1 MDFSSF
7 PQDIGRREQVVKY
20 TYDQQIIKP
29 PESNITNGR
38 ITQHL
43 VIDSR
48 NRDCD
53 KFPDPNNYVIELK
66 GVLDKV
72 VGLTMTRYA
81 IPKSGYV
88 VHSGNNQIHFKE
100 IEGDSGVILTATLN
114 VGNYTIDEFLLE
126 IGVVMTTASITG
138 TTYGAEVNTKTRKI
152 TISFIPGTGF
162 EKLVLITGCLKQKR
176 HPLTHKLPSQSAPS
190 VPDVFN
196 ACTTSALDCDT
207 TVNSMTQE
215 VVMMPN
221 SAAKLMGFGKGV
233 YCSNAL
239 SDILTLD
246 LIEITGDVENTGVE
260 VTATITGVN
269 IGDNNWTTFNANKLT
284 YTSFWNGPNSESF
297 CRPNTSEGDGDLHKI
312 LLTGLNSGTSGS
324 DTEMKFFDYNGSGS
338 GDSEELVHQTS
349 EKFVITPIDGTLG
362 DGREFNQAQGIY
374 TTDGA
379 STHEILIPSSG
390 EGIYVNLYNY
400 MDAGDVAQTARMG
413 FVYCDTNDNVAVYV
427 VAIGSWSGGSGSN
440 IVIVLDEELP
450 NFATDSCVV
459 VGFVDASSG
468 SADLGGSVNDYYKLM
483 VTGEITKIE
492 NTLLME
498 GNSSTSLAVGD
509 KIAVSVYDGG
519 DSDGDSANC
528 QIVCVEKTVLN
539 LHTSGDN
546 VRVILDGEIP
556 DGSEKVVYK
565 YLGSVGDDISRCAG
579 VCASSGNSISG
590 NCPYCLD
597 NETYLLL
604 KLNEEVGSESRFEGA
619 SDVALGTFDVALL
632 KDRTWDYGY
641 HDLGDQYVTGARKL
655 YNPPRDKLSKVRV
668 TFYTGDGRLYDF
680 NCKDHMFCLEVDML
694 NQPNHYKVVD
704 M

>member
-7 PQDIGRREQVVKY
+7 PRDIGRREQVVKY

-29 PESNITNGR
+29 PESNVTSER
-38 ITQHL
+38 ITQHI

-88 VHSGNNQIHFKE
+88 VNTGNNQIHFKE
-100 IEGDSGVILTATLN
+100 SEGASVTILTATLS
-114 VGNYTIDEFLLE
+114 VGTYTIDEFLLE
-126 IGVVMTTASITG
+126 IGVAMTAASGTG
-138 TTYGAEVNTKTRKI
+138 TTYGATVNSKTRKI
-152 TISFIPGTGF
+152 TISFVPGTGF
-162 EKLVLITGCLKQKR
+162 ERLVLITGCLKNKR

-196 ACTTSALDCDT
+196 DCTSSALDCDT

-221 SAAKLMGFGKGV
+221 SAGKLMGFGKGV
-233 YCSNAL
+233 YCSSEL

-246 LIEITGDVENTGVE
+246 LIEITGAVENTGVE

-269 IGDNNWTTFNANKLT
+269 IGDNNWTEFNANKLT

-312 LLTGLNSGTSGS
+312 LLTGLNSGSGGS
-324 DTEMKFFDYNGSGS
+324 DTEMKFFDYNGTGS

-379 STHEILIPSSG
+379 STHEVLIPSSG

-413 FVYCDTNDNVAVYV
+413 FVYCDTNGDVAVYV
-427 VAIGSWSGGSGSN
+427 VAINSWSGGSGSD
-440 IVIVLDEELP
+440 IEIVLAEELP

-498 GNSSTSLAVGD
+498 GDGSTSLDVGD
-509 KIAVSVYDGG
+509 KIAVSVYD
-519 DSDGDSANC
+519 SASC
-528 QIVCVEKTVLN
+528 QIMCVEKNVLN
-539 LHTSGDN
+539 VHASGDD
-546 VRVILDGEIP
+546 VRVILDGNMP

-565 YLGSVGDDISRCAG
+565 YLGGAADVISG
-579 VCASSGNSISG
+579 CASICTESGNSVSG
-590 NCPYCLD
+590 NCPYNLH

-619 SDVALGTFDVALL
+619 SDIALGTFDVALL
-632 KDRTWDYGY
+632 ENRSWGVGY
-641 HDLGDQYVTGARKL
+641 HNLGDQYVTGARKL

-668 TFYTGDGRLYDF
+668 AFYTGDGKLYDF
-680 NCKDHMFCLEVDML
+680 NCMDHMFCLEVDLL
-694 NQPNHYKVVD
+694 NQPNHYRVTD